1 MIFLRGGDDLPAR
14 RAWERLWCRKIS
26 RVSVEVGYRAPTPL
40 GVRLAVSAR
49 LDRVDGRKLF
59 VSGQVAVA
67 GVVTAQANAVFV
79 KLTRA
84 SVASIFPRHG
94 CPGPES
100 AKTRDRF
107 QTRRGLRRNY
117 MMWKC

>member
-1 MIFLRGGDDLPAR
+1 
-14 RAWERLWCRKIS
+14 
-26 RVSVEVGYRAPTPL
+26 VEVGYRAPTPL

-84 SVASIFPRHG
+84 SVASIFPTSRV
-94 CPGPES
+94 PR
-100 AKTRDRF
+100 A
-107 QTRRGLRRNY
+107 
-117 MMWKC
+117 

>member
-1 MIFLRGGDDLPAR
+1 
-14 RAWERLWCRKIS
+14 
-26 RVSVEVGYRAPTPL
+26 VEVGYRAPTPL

-67 GVVTAQANAVFV
+67 GVVTAQLAVAGAVTAQANAVFV

-84 SVASIFPRHG
+84 SVASIFPTSRV
-94 CPGPES
+94 PR
-100 AKTRDRF
+100 A
-107 QTRRGLRRNY
+107 
-117 MMWKC
+117 